1 MDAEE
6 EPAPSDQ
13 VEEHLAGCQSCRRWQ
28 DAAAGLTRTLRVRP
42 AEHTPDLT
50 DQILAAVSVPA
61 GQPRRATL
69 RWALG
74 GVAFIQLV
82 LGLAQLL
89 GVDHTGHLAAGDGS
103 QHLFNESTAWNLGL
117 AVGFLVAAVRPAL
130 ARGLLPALGV
140 FVAVLAAVSV
150 ADLVAGQVDAT
161 RVGSHAMIVAG
172 LSLLFLVD
180 RQHHH
185 PAPRAGDALTEHSSR
200 SGSITTPPA
209 DPGTGR
215 ADPTTRPGRW
225 LRPAGRRAA

>member
-13 VEEHLAGCQSCRRWQ
+13 VEEHLAGCESCRRWQ

-117 AVGFLVAAVRPAL
+117 AVGFLVAAVRPSL
-130 ARGLLPALGV
+130 ARGVAARARCLRRRARRGLGGRLRRRTGRCHQGRQPRHDRRRSVPAVPGRP
-140 FVAVLAAVSV
+140 
-150 ADLVAGQVDAT
+150 AT
-161 RVGSHAMIVAG
+161 PS
-172 LSLLFLVD
+172 
-180 RQHHH
+180 
-185 PAPRAGDALTEHSSR
+185 PRAA
-200 SGSITTPPA
+200 
-209 DPGTGR
+209 
-215 ADPTTRPGRW
+215 
-225 LRPAGRRAA
+225 RR

>member
-1 MDAEE
+1 VSGNFARPRRDHVQVTCETCREALSARMDAEE
-6 EPAPSDQ
+6 EPAPSDR

-28 DAAAGLTRTLRVRP
+28 HAAAGLTRTLRVRP

-50 DQILAAVSVPA
+50 DQILAAASVPA

-117 AVGFLVAAVRPAL
+117 AVGFRHLR
-130 ARGLLPALGV
+130 R
-140 FVAVLAAVSV
+140 F
-150 ADLVAGQVDAT
+150 
-161 RVGSHAMIVAG
+161 
-172 LSLLFLVD
+172 
-180 RQHHH
+180 
-185 PAPRAGDALTEHSSR
+185 APS
-200 SGSITTPPA
+200 
-209 DPGTGR
+209 
-215 ADPTTRPGRW
+215 
-225 LRPAGRRAA
+225 